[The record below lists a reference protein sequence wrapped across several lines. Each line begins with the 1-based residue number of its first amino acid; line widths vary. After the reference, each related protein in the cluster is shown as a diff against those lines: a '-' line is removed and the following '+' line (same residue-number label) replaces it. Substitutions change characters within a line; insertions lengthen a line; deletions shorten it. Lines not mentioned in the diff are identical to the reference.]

1 MKWWH
6 RLRHEAGAVK
16 GSLRRAL
23 AGPGPERDMGVQALK
38 AAGAALIAWLLAGWW
53 WQAPMALMAPWTAV
67 ALVQSTVYRS
77 VRAGVQQLA
86 LIASGTLIAA
96 AAVSLTHSTTAAIA
110 LALPLTTLLG
120 NYTRFGDQGLYAS
133 STALFVLTYGTY
145 SATDIG
151 HRLLESLLGAVVGIA
166 VNALVL
172 PPVHLRGVHDVLP
185 GPPRQAAR
193 LARLMADD
201 LEAGHGSDHAQ
212 NWKAQSDRL
221 TQALAD
227 LRTARGWTQE
237 SLRLN
242 PGHRLRRPPN
252 VIPAPS
258 WDMGWER
265 VSHHLTALAGLLAEG
280 TRDEPALAA
289 PPTDVPARTA
299 QLLRAIADVCE
310 GHARTLTEP
319 WHEPDD
325 SIAEA
330 MQQARDAL
338 DQLKLFL
345 LAQDDRETEAVVGA
359 LVARTQQ
366 LIHDLH
372 RLARPGTSTGTP
384 VGQ

>member
-16 GSLRRAL
+16 GSLQRAL

-53 WQAPMALMAPWTAV
+53 WQAPMALMAPWTAI

-86 LIASGTLIAA
+86 LITSGTLIAA
-96 AAVSLTHSTTAAIA
+96 AAVSVTHSTTAAIA

-120 NYTRFGDQGLYAS
+120 NYTRFGEQGLYAS

-151 HRLLESLLGAVVGIA
+151 HRLMESLLGAVVGIV

-172 PPVHLRGVHDVLP
+172 PPVHLRGVRDVLP

-212 NWKAQSDRL
+212 QWKAQSDRL

-227 LRTARGWTQE
+227 LRSARSWTQE
-237 SLRLN
+237 SLRFN
-242 PGHRLRRPPN
+242 PGHRLRRPPGAL
-252 VIPAPS
+252 PAPA
-258 WDMGWER
+258 WDTSWER
-265 VSHHLTALAGLLAEG
+265 IAHHLSSLAGLLAEG

-289 PPTDVPARTA
+289 PPTDVPARAA
-299 QLLRAIADVCE
+299 QLLRAVADVCD
-310 GHARTLTEP
+310 GNVLNLTEP
-319 WHEPDD
+319 WHEQDD
-325 SIAEA
+325 GIEEA
-330 MQQARDAL
+330 TQRARDAL
-338 DQLKLFL
+338 EQLKLFL

-359 LVARTQQ
+359 LVARAQQ
-366 LIHDLH
+366 LIHDLSH
-372 RLARPGTSTGTP
+372 LNQPSTSTETSLR
-384 VGQ
+384 Q